1 MQRCI
6 EFNAIYTLI
15 TARAERGSE
24 QKKMNINDHIQLWDQ
39 AIVRVL
45 DIRQKTLEQGKCLQ
59 GYILPTSTF
68 VYIVRGRGR
77 LWLDEDVHFA
87 DRFYVLH
94 GGKGTCLEIV
104 AETAIEYYLIL
115 YKAVLPQNSLY
126 DFKLLMQSDNP
137 FEKSFSFTPH
147 DGLELLGFIQ
157 LMYGDWIQTNKLDM
171 LQVRGVFYQFVH
183 RLLRQMQQSSEEISQ
198 NNLAEQ
204 VLRFLSERYQEPK
217 SVESLSLEL
226 NYSPQHLSRKFKEQ
240 TGFSPIEYVIKLRIE
255 KAQFLLLTTDA
266 ALQEI
271 ARNVG
276 YTDLFYFNR
285 IFKKYVG
292 IAPGQFRKKN
302 LFGQGQGSNPT
313 KKALKNSIVYDS
325 SQNYIYNENEKHSQY
340 IGEEDYTMN
349 KGSKTVMISTLWLC
363 FTIML
368 SACSAAT
375 NTPASASSGNTAGTE
390 TSSDNQS
397 ANRSSPDAQ
406 SSETKTVSTHFGD
419 VEVPINAKRVASI
432 DYLGTVIA
440 LGIDPIGSNSV
451 LLNSP
456 YLKGHLD
463 GVEDVGESLEKL
475 LAMEPDIIITHTTK
489 PEVYEKYREI
499 APTVSIASNSFN
511 SVHEELTYFGEV
523 LGKEA
528 EAAEWLKE
536 YDLHTANAKEKI
548 AGLLPEG
555 STFSVF
561 QEYDGQVFAFGPK
574 SGRGGRNIYQV
585 LGLSA
590 PTAIPENI
598 MANTY
603 SKISM
608 ENLPEYAGDYIVLT
622 TESSLAELKKDPIW
636 GSLEAVRE
644 ERIYIWN
651 EERSWYRD
659 PIALLAQ
666 TQELSDW
673 IVGLSQK

>member
-1 MQRCI
+1 MI
-6 EFNAIYTLI
+6 A
-15 TARAERGSE
+15 ARAERGFESK
-24 QKKMNINDHIQLWDQ
+24 QMNINDHIQLWDQ

-45 DIRQKTLEQGKCLQ
+45 DVRQNTLEQGKCLKK
-59 GYILPTSTF
+59 YTLPTSTF

-77 LWLDEDVHFA
+77 LWLDGDVHFA

-94 GGKGTCLEIV
+94 GGKGACLEIE

-115 YKAVLPQNSLY
+115 YKAVLPQNCLY

-137 FEKSFSFTPH
+137 FEKAYSYTPY
-147 DGLELLGFIQ
+147 DGLALLEFIQ
-157 LMYGDWIQTNKLDM
+157 MMHRDWIQANKLDM

-183 RLLRQMQQSSEEISQ
+183 RLFRQMLQSSEAISQ

-204 VLRFLSERYQEPK
+204 VLRFLSDRYQEPK
-217 SVESLSLEL
+217 SMESLSLEL
-226 NYSPQHLSRKFKEQ
+226 NYSPQYLTRKFKEQ

-266 ALQEI
+266 TLQEI
-271 ARNVG
+271 ALNVG
-276 YTDLFYFNR
+276 YSDLFYFNR
-285 IFKKYVG
+285 IFKKYAG
-292 IAPGQFRKKN
+292 IAPGKFRNKH
-302 LFGQGQGSNPT
+302 LSDQGQGSNHT
-313 KKALKNSIVYDS
+313 KKALKNSIVNQT
-325 SQNYIYNENEKHSQY
+325 SQNYIYNENEKHSQF

-349 KGSKTVMISTLWLC
+349 KGSKTVMLSTLWLC
-363 FTIML
+363 FAIMV

-375 NTPASASSGNTAGTE
+375 NTPRIASSGNTTGTE
-390 TSSDNQS
+390 KTSDNQS
-397 ANRSSPDAQ
+397 ANSSSTAAQ
-406 SSETKTVSTHFGD
+406 LNETKIVSTHFGD
-419 VEVPINAKRVASI
+419 VEIPINPKRVASI

-440 LGIDPIGSNSV
+440 LGVEPIGSNNV

-456 YLKGHLD
+456 YLQGHLE
-463 GVEDVGESLEKL
+463 GVEDVGDSIEKL
-475 LAMEPDIIITHTTK
+475 LSIEPDIIITHTTK
-489 PEVYEKYREI
+489 PEVYEKYSEI
-499 APTVSIASNSFN
+499 APTVSIASNTFN

-523 LGKEA
+523 LGKED
-528 EAAEWLKE
+528 EAAEWLKQ
-536 YDLHTANAKEKI
+536 YDLHTAEAKEKI

-574 SGRGGRNIYQV
+574 SGRGGRNIYQM
-585 LGLSA
+585 LGLAA

-598 MANTY
+598 LANTY
-603 SKISM
+603 SKISI
-608 ENLPEYAGDYIVLT
+608 EKLPEYAGDYIVLT
-622 TESSLAELKKDPIW
+622 TESSLEELKKDPIW

-644 ERIYIWN
+644 ERIFLWN

-666 TQELSDW
+666 TKELADW
-673 IVGLSQK
+673 IVGLSKLK